1 MSGRELAGIR
11 KFMGKS
17 QRDLARLLGV
27 SIKAIHSYEQ
37 GWRGIPDGV
46 ERQVLFLLS
55 HFQDLKQRVRPCWLI
70 KGCAPERRR
79 RCPAWEFRC
88 GHLCWFI
95 CGTICQGLAHK
106 NWKEK
111 IKICRECEVFS
122 PLFADFLKAVGQD
135 GSEAQTQSE
144 IDPPQQ

>member
-11 KFMGKS
+11 KLMGKS
-17 QRDLARLLGV
+17 QRDLARLLGL

-55 HFQDLKQRVRPCWLI
+55 RHRDFKQPTKACWVI
-70 KGCAPERRR
+70 KGCSPEQRQ

-95 CGTICQGLAHK
+95 CGTICQGQAQK
-106 NWKEK
+106 NWQEK
-111 IKICRECEVFS
+111 IKICRKCEVFS
-122 PLFADFLKAVGQD
+122 PLFVEFLKVVDQD
-135 GSEAQTQSE
+135 SPQVQPESQIT
-144 IDPPQQ
+144 PPQQ